1 MNFSPVKLIREA
13 FLAPVKLY
21 RKYLSPLKPTPT
33 CRFTPSCSQYA
44 IDAVREW
51 GIVVGT
57 VLTLFRIVRCNPFS
71 KGGDDPVPKN
81 PFKRRQQR
89 SFTEKMRQRNKN
101 MKGEAY
107 FHIK

>member
-1 MNFSPVKLIREA
+1 MTFSSVKLIREA

-57 VLTLFRIVRCNPFS
+57 VLTLFRLVRCNPFS
-71 KGGDDPVPKN
+71 KGGDDPVPRN
-81 PFKRRQQR
+81 PFKKR
-89 SFTEKMRQRNKN
+89 
-101 MKGEAY
+101 
-107 FHIK
+107 

>member
-51 GIVVGT
+51 GIVLGT

-71 KGGDDPVPKN
+71 KGGDDPVPHN
-81 PFKRRQQR
+81 PFKRR
-89 SFTEKMRQRNKN
+89 
-101 MKGEAY
+101 
-107 FHIK
+107 

>member
-51 GIVVGT
+51 GIVLGT
-57 VLTLFRIVRCNPFS
+57 VLTLFRLVRCNPFS
-71 KGGDDPVPKN
+71 KGGDDPVPHN
-81 PFKRRQQR
+81 PFKRR
-89 SFTEKMRQRNKN
+89 
-101 MKGEAY
+101 
-107 FHIK
+107 

>member
-1 MNFSPVKLIREA
+1 MNFSPVKLLREA

-33 CRFTPSCSQYA
+33 CRFTPTCSQYA

-51 GIVVGT
+51 GIAAGT

-71 KGGDDPVPKN
+71 KGGEDPVPKN
-81 PFKRRQQR
+81 PFKRQ
-89 SFTEKMRQRNKN
+89 
-101 MKGEAY
+101 
-107 FHIK
+107 

>member
-1 MNFSPVKLIREA
+1 MRIMNFSPVKLIREA

-57 VLTLFRIVRCNPFS
+57 VLTLFRLIRCNPFS
-71 KGGDDPVPKN
+71 KGGDDPVPRN
-81 PFKRRQQR
+81 PFKKR
-89 SFTEKMRQRNKN
+89 
-101 MKGEAY
+101 
-107 FHIK
+107 

>member
-1 MNFSPVKLIREA
+1 MNFSPVKLLREA

-21 RKYLSPLKPTPT
+21 RKYISPLKPTPT

-57 VLTLFRIVRCNPFS
+57 VLAIFRLIRCNPFS
-71 KGGDDPVPKN
+71 KGGEDPVPKN
-81 PFKRRQQR
+81 QFKRR
-89 SFTEKMRQRNKN
+89 
-101 MKGEAY
+101 
-107 FHIK
+107 

>member
-57 VLTLFRIVRCNPFS
+57 VLTLIRIVRCNPFS
-71 KGGDDPVPKN
+71 KGGDDPVPRN
-81 PFKRRQQR
+81 PFKKR
-89 SFTEKMRQRNKN
+89 
-101 MKGEAY
+101 
-107 FHIK
+107 

>member
-51 GIVVGT
+51 GIVLGT

-71 KGGDDPVPKN
+71 KGGEDPVPHN
-81 PFKRRQQR
+81 PFKRR
-89 SFTEKMRQRNKN
+89 
-101 MKGEAY
+101 
-107 FHIK
+107 

>member
-1 MNFSPVKLIREA
+1 MNFSPVKLLREA
-13 FLAPVKLY
+13 FLLPVKAY

-51 GIVVGT
+51 GIVLGT

-71 KGGDDPVPKN
+71 KGGDDPVPRN
-81 PFKRRQQR
+81 PFKKR
-89 SFTEKMRQRNKN
+89 
-101 MKGEAY
+101 
-107 FHIK
+107 

>member
-51 GIVVGT
+51 GIVLGT
-57 VLTLFRIVRCNPFS
+57 VLTFFRLIRCNPFS
-71 KGGDDPVPKN
+71 KGGDDPVPRN
-81 PFKRRQQR
+81 PFKKR
-89 SFTEKMRQRNKN
+89 
-101 MKGEAY
+101 
-107 FHIK
+107 

>member
-1 MNFSPVKLIREA
+1 MNFSPVKLLREA

-33 CRFTPSCSQYA
+33 CRFIPSCSQYA

-51 GIVVGT
+51 GIVLGT

-71 KGGDDPVPKN
+71 KGGEDPVPHN
-81 PFKRRQQR
+81 PFKRR
-89 SFTEKMRQRNKN
+89 
-101 MKGEAY
+101 
-107 FHIK
+107 

>member
-1 MNFSPVKLIREA
+1 MNFSPVKLLREA

-51 GIVVGT
+51 GIVLGT
-57 VLTLFRIVRCNPFS
+57 VLTLFRLVRCNPFS
-71 KGGDDPVPKN
+71 
-81 PFKRRQQR
+81 RRR
-89 SFTEKMRQRNKN
+89 RPRAT
-101 MKGEAY
+101 
-107 FHIK
+107 

>member
-51 GIVVGT
+51 GIVLGT

-71 KGGDDPVPKN
+71 EGGDDPVPRN
-81 PFKRRQQR
+81 PLKRR
-89 SFTEKMRQRNKN
+89 
-101 MKGEAY
+101 
-107 FHIK
+107 

>member
-51 GIVVGT
+51 GIVLGT
-57 VLTLFRIVRCNPFS
+57 VLTLFRLIRCNPFS
-71 KGGDDPVPKN
+71 KGGDDPVPHN
-81 PFKRRQQR
+81 PFKKR
-89 SFTEKMRQRNKN
+89 
-101 MKGEAY
+101 
-107 FHIK
+107 

>member
-51 GIVVGT
+51 GIVLGT

-71 KGGDDPVPKN
+71 KGGEDPVPHN
-81 PFKRRQQR
+81 PFKKR
-89 SFTEKMRQRNKN
+89 
-101 MKGEAY
+101 
-107 FHIK
+107 

>member
-33 CRFTPSCSQYA
+33 CRFTPTCSQYA

-51 GIVVGT
+51 GIAAGT

-71 KGGDDPVPKN
+71 KGGEDPVPHN
-81 PFKRRQQR
+81 PFKRR
-89 SFTEKMRQRNKN
+89 
-101 MKGEAY
+101 
-107 FHIK
+107 

>member
-13 FLAPVKLY
+13 FLAPVKAY

-51 GIVVGT
+51 GIVLGT

-81 PFKRRQQR
+81 PFKRR
-89 SFTEKMRQRNKN
+89 
-101 MKGEAY
+101 
-107 FHIK
+107 

>member
-13 FLAPVKLY
+13 FLALVKLY

-51 GIVVGT
+51 GIVLGT
-57 VLTLFRIVRCNPFS
+57 VLTLFRLIRCNPFS
-71 KGGDDPVPKN
+71 KGGDDPVPRN
-81 PFKRRQQR
+81 PFKKR
-89 SFTEKMRQRNKN
+89 
-101 MKGEAY
+101 
-107 FHIK
+107 

>member
-51 GIVVGT
+51 GIVLGT
-57 VLTLFRIVRCNPFS
+57 VLTLFRLIRCNPFS
-71 KGGDDPVPKN
+71 KGGEDPVPHN
-81 PFKRRQQR
+81 PFKRR
-89 SFTEKMRQRNKN
+89 
-101 MKGEAY
+101 
-107 FHIK
+107 

>member
-21 RKYLSPLKPTPT
+21 RKYLSTLKPTPT

-51 GIVVGT
+51 GIVLGT
-57 VLTLFRIVRCNPFS
+57 VLTLFRLIRCNPFS
-71 KGGDDPVPKN
+71 KGGDDPVPRN
-81 PFKRRQQR
+81 PFKKR
-89 SFTEKMRQRNKN
+89 
-101 MKGEAY
+101 
-107 FHIK
+107 